1 MDSFSQCNIHS
12 LISPTLIM
20 YLLCQRLI
28 IIFCTGPDSKYFRIA
43 DHKVLD
49 HSEWSWTI
57 NSWITHCSKKK
68 KRKKATIDNRY
79 FTRIGIVLIKFCL

>member
-20 YLLCQRLI
+20 YLRCQRLI

-57 NSWITHCSKKK
+57 NSWITHCSKK
-68 KRKKATIDNRY
+68 ATIDKVY
-79 FTRIGIVLIKFCL
+79 FTRIGIVPIKFCL

>member
-1 MDSFSQCNIHS
+1 MDSFSQCNIRS

-28 IIFCTGPDSKYFRIA
+28 IIFCTGLDSKYFRIA

-49 HSEWSWTI
+49 HSEWSWNI
-57 NSWITHCSKKK
+57 NSWTTHCSM
-68 KRKKATIDNRY
+68 KATIDNMYLNR
-79 FTRIGIVLIKFCL
+79 TGIVLIKFCL